1 VPNKEK
7 KSIKPNLT
15 ARLKS
20 TIIYKWKAVLIP
32 QSIIS
37 ESTDGEQYVYV
48 MWRTKMVRRKG
59 FATRVIHKANQGDV
73 IEVLEGI
80 EE

>member
-1 VPNKEK
+1 
-7 KSIKPNLT
+7 
-15 ARLKS
+15 
-20 TIIYKWKAVLIP
+20 
-32 QSIIS
+32 
-37 ESTDGEQYVYV
+37 
-48 MWRTKMVRRKG
+48 MVRRKG